1 MMQRRYIAMMLHSYD
16 AMMPF
21 WVIRSFKERDMDKT
35 SGQEMALHIAL
46 CVCADYVEHWGLA
59 ELLYRLE
66 EYSGFPTIPAVAH
79 QAEHLEEL
87 LQ

>member
-1 MMQRRYIAMMLHSYD
+1 MMQRRYIAMMLHS
-16 AMMPF
+16 F
-21 WVIRSFKERDMDKT
+21 WVMGTIKERDMDKT

>member
-1 MMQRRYIAMMLHSYD
+1 MQHSYD
-16 AMMPF
+16 ATL
-21 WVIRSFKERDMDKT
+21 WVMGTFKERDMDKT

-66 EYSGFPTIPAVAH
+66 EYSAFPTIPSVAH
-79 QAEHLEEL
+79 NAEHLEEL

>member
-1 MMQRRYIAMMLHSYD
+1 MGT
-16 AMMPF
+16 
-21 WVIRSFKERDMDKT
+21 FKETHMDKQ

-59 ELLYRLE
+59 ELLYRLG
-66 EYSGFPTIPAVAH
+66 EYSDFPTIPSVAH

-87 LQ
+87 IK

>member
-1 MMQRRYIAMMLHSYD
+1 MTLHSYDAKTLHSYD

-66 EYSGFPTIPAVAH
+66 EYSAFPTIPSVAH